1 MYITA
6 GHDLKIHI
14 WDENFELIGN
24 LMNSTDPN
32 WKVKIDVESKKLR
45 EKEFAKK
52 KYEELKN
59 LDFNSLFEGET
70 KLPKLIEYTN
80 YDLSN

>member
-1 MYITA
+1 MQ
-6 GHDLKIHI
+6 
-14 WDENFELIGN
+14 
-24 LMNSTDPN
+24 
-32 WKVKIDVESKKLR
+32 KKR
-45 EKEFAKK
+45 EKKTMPKK
-52 KYEELKN
+52 KYEELKH